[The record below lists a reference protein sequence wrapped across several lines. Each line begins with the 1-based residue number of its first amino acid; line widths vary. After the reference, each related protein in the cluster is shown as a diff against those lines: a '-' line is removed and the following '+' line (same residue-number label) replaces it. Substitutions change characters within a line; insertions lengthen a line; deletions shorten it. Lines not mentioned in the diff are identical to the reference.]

1 MKRKKKVEDH
11 SRKEIWQSVFD
22 PYTLPSGVNEG
33 GMSVVRHTTSASYA
47 S

>member
-22 PYTLPSGVNEG
+22 PYVLPAGVSEG
-33 GMSVVRHTTSASYA
+33 AVSVVRRTTPRHL
-47 S
+47 